1 MKILSSVLTVVL
13 IIMGVFLYT
22 SKQNERDLA
31 LDLRAQYTN
40 RLSDSSE
47 KLSELQKAVQS
58 STVFKDKAAQA
69 QPLEDIWRLSS
80 EIKSDIASLPL
91 QREFSN
97 EWMNYLGRLGEYAK
111 LKGQD
116 KVTDDKWLVV
126 TTNVAANL
134 DEFSYEWQNATTELL
149 AKQQSFSK
157 WQKEVKTAQPS
168 KQWSGM
174 TKQVKGYS
182 EADFPLT
189 ASESDDQKKKDLQA
203 IDDKPKTEQ
212 DVVSNMKEMF
222 PKFTKAKI
230 VTSTSKPDAPYPF
243 FHIQFHEGIRTGYA
257 DFTQKGGHLLSLL
270 VERPIGKDR
279 ISQEQMKE
287 KAIEAV
293 KSFGFDDLELVE
305 TRENHLVWHVVFV
318 RLDPVNDARV
328 YSDAIQLK
336 LAKDDGEIL
345 GVNTMEYIQKE
356 KLPDQKI
363 VAIDWNTFFT
373 SEAIVQQERLAY
385 TENNQLQ
392 QRLCYELLV
401 LKQTDD
407 QSHTFR
413 ILVDTETKEVLK
425 SELLT

>member
-22 SKQNERDLA
+22 SKQNEKDLA

-69 QPLEDIWRLSS
+69 QPLEDIWRLTS
-80 EIKSDIASLPL
+80 EIRSDIASLPL

-97 EWMNYLGRLGEYAK
+97 EWMNYLGRLGDYAK
-111 LKGQD
+111 LKGQE

-203 IDDKPKTEQ
+203 IDEKPKTEQ
-212 DVVSNMKEMF
+212 EVVSNMKEMF

-230 VTSTSKPDAPYPF
+230 VTSTSKSEAPYPF
-243 FHIQFHEGIRTGYA
+243 YHIQFHEGIRTGYA
-257 DFTQKGGHLLSLL
+257 DFTKKGGHLLSLL
-270 VERPIGKDR
+270 VERPIGEDR
-279 ISQEQMKE
+279 ISQEKMKE
-287 KAIEAV
+287 KANEAV

-318 RLDPVNDARV
+318 RLDPVNDARI

-373 SEAIVQQERLAY
+373 SEAKVQQERLAY